1 MLRSHWY
8 SGSVV
13 GRSIRLGWAR
23 AQKRERMNQAN
34 APEQADVVVVGA
46 GMAGLIAARDL
57 LAANVPVLVLEARNR
72 VGGRLLN
79 HTLENGAVVELG
91 GQWVGP
97 TQDRVLALAEELGL
111 RLFPTY
117 ADGEHFLTMDGA
129 VKRYVGED
137 FALPED
143 ASADVEEAWEQLQ
156 EMADEVP
163 LEEPWSAE
171 NADTWDAQTLDSW
184 LVANTK
190 TETALGYWRTM
201 VPALFS
207 AEAAEMSLLHF
218 LFYCRSGGTLDR
230 LVATHDGA
238 QESRLEGGSQQL
250 ALRLAD
256 RLGNA
261 VRLGSPVS
269 AIRQDDRGVEVT
281 HDSGMVRA
289 GRAIV
294 ALPPTLAGR
303 IRYSPALPP
312 LRDQLTQQV
321 PMGYV
326 IKVQVA
332 YPEPFWRAE
341 GLSGSV
347 FSLDDEVSVIFDN
360 SPQDLR
366 CGVLLGFLEG
376 RHARRAGKLAPQERK
391 ELVLSVLAKFFGPR
405 AADPEEYVEKD
416 WAAEEW
422 SRGCYGGRFGTGVW
436 TGYGQA
442 LRKPVGRIHWAGTET
457 SEVWNGYMDG
467 AVRSGER
474 AAREVLVS

>member
-1 MLRSHWY
+1 MNEAN
-8 SGSVV
+8 VP
-13 GRSIRLGWAR
+13 
-23 AQKRERMNQAN
+23 ERV
-34 APEQADVVVVGA
+34 DVVVVGA
-46 GMAGLIAARDL
+46 GMAGLIATRDL
-57 LAANVPVLVLEARNR
+57 LAANVSVLVLEARNR

-79 HTLENGAVVELG
+79 HTLGNGSVVELG

-97 TQDRVLALAEELGL
+97 TQDAVLALAKELGL
-111 RLFPTY
+111 GLFPTY
-117 ADGEHFLTMDGA
+117 VEGEHFLAMDGS

-143 ASADVEEAWEQLQ
+143 ALADVGETWEHLRK
-156 EMADEVP
+156 MADEVS
-163 LEEPWSAE
+163 LDEPWRAE
-171 NADTWDAQTLDSW
+171 NADTWDAKTVETW

-190 TETALGYWRTM
+190 TETGLGYWRTI

-207 AEAAEMSLLHF
+207 AETAEMSLLHF

-230 LVATHDGA
+230 LVATHGGA

-256 RLGNA
+256 RLGDA
-261 VRLGSPVS
+261 VRLGSPVG
-269 AIRQDDRGVEVT
+269 AIRQDDRSVEVT
-281 HDSGMVRA
+281 HGGGVVRA

-303 IRYSPALPP
+303 IRYFPALSP

-326 IKVQVA
+326 TKVQVA

-360 SPQDLR
+360 SPPDLS

-376 RHARRAGKLAPQERK
+376 RHARKAGTLAPEERRG
-391 ELVLSVLAKFFGPR
+391 LVLSQFAKFFGPHV
-405 AADPEEYVEKD
+405 ADPAEYVEKD

-422 SRGCYGGRFGTGVW
+422 SRDCYGGRFGTGVW
-436 TGYGQA
+436 TGYGEA
-442 LRKPVGRIHWAGTET
+442 LREPVGRIHWAGKET
-457 SEVWNGYMDG
+457 AEVWNGYMDG
-467 AVRSGER
+467 AIRSGER
-474 AAREVLVS
+474 TAREVLTA

>member
-1 MLRSHWY
+1 MNEAN
-8 SGSVV
+8 VP
-13 GRSIRLGWAR
+13 
-23 AQKRERMNQAN
+23 ERV
-34 APEQADVVVVGA
+34 DVLVVGA
-46 GMAGLIAARDL
+46 GLAGLLAAREL
-57 LAANVPVLVLEARNR
+57 LAANVSVLVLEARDR

-79 HTLENGAVVELG
+79 HTLANGTVVEVG

-97 TQDRVLALAEELGL
+97 TQDRVLALAEELGVG
-111 RLFPTY
+111 LFPTY
-117 ADGEHFLTMDGA
+117 LEGEHFLAIDGA
-129 VKRYVGED
+129 VKRYVEEA
-137 FALPED
+137 FALPGD
-143 ASADVEEAWEQLQ
+143 ASADVEETWAHLS
-156 EMADEVP
+156 EMAAEIP
-163 LEEPWSAE
+163 LEGPWQAK

-184 LVANTK
+184 LLANAK
-190 TETALGYWRTM
+190 TEVGLGYWRTM

-238 QESRLEGGSQQL
+238 QESRLEGGSQRL
-250 ALRLAD
+250 ASLLAD
-256 RLGNA
+256 RLGDA
-261 VRLGSPVS
+261 VRLGAPVTT
-269 AIRQDDRGVEVT
+269 IRQDDEGVEVT
-281 HDSGMVRA
+281 YDGGGVVKA
-289 GRAIV
+289 ARAIV

-326 IKVQVA
+326 IKVQIA
-332 YPEPFWRAE
+332 YPEPFWRAD

-347 FSLDDEVSVIFDN
+347 FSLDDVVSVIFDN
-360 SPQDLR
+360 SPQDLS

-376 RHARRAGKLAPQERK
+376 RHGRRAGKLAPEQRK
-391 ELVLSVLAKFFGPR
+391 ELILSVFAKFFGSR
-405 AADPEEYVEKD
+405 AADPQEYVERD

-436 TGYGQA
+436 TGYGEA
-442 LRKPVGRIHWAGTET
+442 LREPVGRIHWAGTET
-457 SEVWNGYMDG
+457 AEVWNGYMDG
-467 AVRSGER
+467 AIRSGER

>member
-1 MLRSHWY
+1 
-8 SGSVV
+8 
-13 GRSIRLGWAR
+13 
-23 AQKRERMNQAN
+23 MNQAN

-57 LAANVPVLVLEARNR
+57 LAANVSVLVLEARNR

-117 ADGEHFLTMDGA
+117 AEGEHFLTMDGS

-143 ASADVEEAWEQLQ
+143 ASADVEEAWERLQ
-156 EMADEVP
+156 QMADEVP
-163 LEEPWSAE
+163 LGEPWSAE
-171 NADTWDAQTLDSW
+171 NAGTWDAQTLDSW
-184 LVANTK
+184 LVANAK
-190 TETALGYWRTM
+190 TEIGLGYWRTM

-207 AEAAEMSLLHF
+207 AETAEMSLLHF

-230 LVATHDGA
+230 LVDTHGGA

-256 RLGNA
+256 RLGDA
-261 VRLGSPVS
+261 VRLGSPVL
-269 AIRQDDRGVEVT
+269 AIRQDERGVEVT
-281 HDSGMVRA
+281 HDGSMVRA

-326 IKVQVA
+326 TKVQVA

-360 SPQDLR
+360 SPQDLS

-376 RHARRAGKLAPQERK
+376 KHARRTGKLPPEERK
-391 ELVLSVLAKFFGPR
+391 ELVLSVLARFFGPR

-442 LRKPVGRIHWAGTET
+442 LREPVGRIHWAGTET
-457 SEVWNGYMDG
+457 AEVWNGYMDG

>member
-1 MLRSHWY
+1 
-8 SGSVV
+8 
-13 GRSIRLGWAR
+13 
-23 AQKRERMNQAN
+23 MNEAN
-34 APEQADVVVVGA
+34 VPEQVDLVVVGA

-57 LAANVPVLVLEARNR
+57 LVANVSVLVLEAHNR

-79 HTLENGAVVELG
+79 HTLTNGSVVELG

-111 RLFPTY
+111 GLFPTY
-117 ADGEHFLTMDGA
+117 IEGEHFLAMDGA

-137 FALPED
+137 FALPKD
-143 ASADVEEAWEQLQ
+143 SSTDVEGAWEHLQ
-156 EMADEVP
+156 QMAGEVP

-171 NADTWDAQTLDSW
+171 NAGTWDAQTLDSW

-190 TETALGYWRTM
+190 TETALGYWRTI

-230 LVATHDGA
+230 LVDTHGGA
-238 QESRLEGGSQQL
+238 QESRLEGGSQEL
-250 ALRLAD
+250 ASRLAD
-256 RLGNA
+256 RLGDI
-261 VRLGSPVS
+261 VQLGAPVT
-269 AIRQDDRGVEVT
+269 AIRQDSRGVEVT
-281 HDSGMVRA
+281 HDGGIVEA
-289 GRAIV
+289 DRAIV
-294 ALPPTLAGR
+294 AVPPTLASR

-326 IKVQVA
+326 IKVQIA

-347 FSLDDEVSVIFDN
+347 FSLDDEVSIIFDN
-360 SPQDLR
+360 SPSDLS

-376 RHARRAGKLAPQERK
+376 RHARRAGKLPPEARK

-405 AADPEEYVEKD
+405 TAEPDEYVEKD

-436 TGYGQA
+436 TGYGEA
-442 LRKPVGRIHWAGTET
+442 LREPVGRIHWAGTET
-457 SEVWNGYMDG
+457 AEVWNGYMDG
-467 AVRSGER
+467 AIRSGER

>member
-1 MLRSHWY
+1 
-8 SGSVV
+8 
-13 GRSIRLGWAR
+13 
-23 AQKRERMNQAN
+23 MNEAN
-34 APEQADVVVVGA
+34 VHEQVDVVVVGA
-46 GMAGLIAARDL
+46 GLAGLLAAREL
-57 LAANVPVLVLEARNR
+57 LAANVSVLVLEARDR

-79 HTLENGAVVELG
+79 HTLANGTVVEVG

-97 TQDRVLALAEELGL
+97 TQDRVLALADELGVG
-111 RLFPTY
+111 LFPTY
-117 ADGEHFLTMDGA
+117 TEGEHFLAIDGA
-129 VKRYVGED
+129 VKRYGGED
-137 FALPED
+137 FALPQD
-143 ASADVEEAWEQLQ
+143 ASADVEETWVHLS
-156 EMADEVP
+156 EMAAEIP
-163 LEEPWSAE
+163 LEGPWQAE
-171 NADTWDAQTLDSW
+171 NADTWDAQTLESW
-184 LVANTK
+184 LLANAK
-190 TETALGYWRTM
+190 TEVGLGYWRTM

-238 QESRLEGGSQQL
+238 QESRLEGGSQRL
-250 ALRLAD
+250 ASLLAD
-256 RLGNA
+256 RLGDA
-261 VRLGSPVS
+261 VRLGAPVTT
-269 AIRQDDRGVEVT
+269 IRQDEEGVEVT
-281 HDSGMVRA
+281 YDGGGVVKA
-289 GRAIV
+289 ARAIV
-294 ALPPTLAGR
+294 ALPPTLAAR

-326 IKVQVA
+326 IKVQIA

-360 SPQDLR
+360 SPQDLS

-376 RHARRAGKLAPQERK
+376 RHGRRAGKLAPEQRK
-391 ELVLSVLAKFFGPR
+391 ELILSVFAKFFGSR
-405 AADPEEYVEKD
+405 AADPEEYVERD

-436 TGYGQA
+436 TGYGEA
-442 LRKPVGRIHWAGTET
+442 LREPVGRIHWAGTET
-457 SEVWNGYMDG
+457 AEVWNGYMDG
-467 AVRSGER
+467 AIRSGER

>member
-1 MLRSHWY
+1 
-8 SGSVV
+8 
-13 GRSIRLGWAR
+13 
-23 AQKRERMNQAN
+23 MNEEN
-34 APEQADVVVVGA
+34 VPEQADVVVVGA
-46 GMAGLIAARDL
+46 GMAGLIAARVL
-57 LAANVPVLVLEARNR
+57 LAANVSALVLEARNR

-117 ADGEHFLTMDGA
+117 AEGEHFLTMDGS
-129 VKRYVGED
+129 VKRYIGED
-137 FALPED
+137 IVLPED
-143 ASADVEEAWEQLQ
+143 ATADVEEAWEHLQ
-156 EMADEVP
+156 QMADEVP
-163 LEEPWSAE
+163 LDEPWSTE

-184 LVANTK
+184 LVANAK
-190 TETALGYWRTM
+190 TEIGLGYWRMM

-207 AEAAEMSLLHF
+207 AEASEMSLLHF
-218 LFYCRSGGTLDR
+218 LFYCRSGGTLDQ
-230 LVATHDGA
+230 LVATHGGA

-256 RLGNA
+256 RLGDA
-261 VRLGSPVS
+261 VRLSSPVR
-269 AIRQDDRGVEVT
+269 AIRQDDRGVEVA
-281 HDSGMVRA
+281 HDGGIVTA
-289 GRAIV
+289 GRTIV

-326 IKVQVA
+326 TKVQIA

-360 SPQDLR
+360 SPPDLR
-366 CGVLLGFLEG
+366 CGVLLGFMEG
-376 RHARRAGKLAPQERK
+376 RHARRAGKLAPEERMD
-391 ELVLSVLAKFFGPR
+391 LVLSVLARFFGPR
-405 AADPEEYVEKD
+405 AADPKEYVEKD

-436 TGYGQA
+436 TGYGEA
-442 LRKPVGRIHWAGTET
+442 LREPVGRIHWAGTET

>member
-1 MLRSHWY
+1 
-8 SGSVV
+8 
-13 GRSIRLGWAR
+13 
-23 AQKRERMNQAN
+23 MNQAN
-34 APEQADVVVVGA
+34 VPEQAEVVVVGA

-57 LAANVPVLVLEARNR
+57 LAANVSVLVLEARNR

-79 HTLENGAVVELG
+79 HTLKNGAVVELG

-111 RLFPTY
+111 GLFPTY
-117 ADGEHFLTMDGA
+117 IEGEHSLAMDGA
-129 VKRYVGED
+129 VKRYLGED

-143 ASADVEEAWEQLQ
+143 ASADVEEAWERLQ
-156 EMADEVP
+156 QMAHAVP

-171 NADTWDAQTLDSW
+171 NANTWDAQTLDSW

-190 TETALGYWRTM
+190 TEIGLGYWRTM

-207 AEAAEMSLLHF
+207 AETAEMSLLHF

-230 LVATHDGA
+230 LVDTHGGA
-238 QESRLEGGSQQL
+238 QESRLVGGSQQL

-256 RLGNA
+256 RLGDA
-261 VRLGSPVS
+261 VRLGSPVG
-269 AIRQDDRGVEVT
+269 AIRQDDRGV
-281 HDSGMVRA
+281 
-289 GRAIV
+289 
-294 ALPPTLAGR
+294 
-303 IRYSPALPP
+303 
-312 LRDQLTQQV
+312 RDQLTQQV

-326 IKVQVA
+326 TKVQIA
-332 YPEPFWRAE
+332 YSEPFWRAE

-360 SPQDLR
+360 SPQDLS

-376 RHARRAGKLAPQERK
+376 KHARRAGKLAPEERK
-391 ELVLSVLAKFFGPR
+391 ELVLSVLEKFFGPR
-405 AADPEEYVEKD
+405 AADPEEYVERD

-436 TGYGQA
+436 TGYGEA
-442 LRKPVGRIHWAGTET
+442 LREPVGRVHWAGTET
-457 SEVWNGYMDG
+457 AEVWNGYMDG

-474 AAREVLVS
+474 AAHEVLLT

>member
-1 MLRSHWY
+1 MNEAN
-8 SGSVV
+8 VP
-13 GRSIRLGWAR
+13 
-23 AQKRERMNQAN
+23 ERV
-34 APEQADVVVVGA
+34 DVVVVGA

-57 LAANVPVLVLEARNR
+57 LAANVSVLVLEARNR

-79 HTLENGAVVELG
+79 HTLANGSVVELG

-111 RLFPTY
+111 GLFPTY
-117 ADGEHFLTMDGA
+117 IDGEHFLAVDGS
-129 VKRYVGED
+129 VQRYGGED
-137 FALPED
+137 FHLPGE
-143 ASADVEEAWEQLQ
+143 ASADVTETWEQLQ
-156 EMADEVP
+156 EMAEEVP
-163 LEEPWSAE
+163 LDEPWGA
-171 NADTWDAQTLDSW
+171 AKAGTWDAQTLESW
-184 LVANTK
+184 LIANAK
-190 TETALGYWRTM
+190 TETGLGYWRTM

-207 AEAAEMSLLHF
+207 ADTAEMSLLHF
-218 LFYCRSGGTLDR
+218 LFYCRSGGTLDQ
-230 LVATHDGA
+230 LVATHGGA
-238 QESRLEGGSQQL
+238 QESRLVGGSQQL

-256 RLGNA
+256 LLGDA
-261 VRLGSPVS
+261 VRLGSPVG
-269 AIRQDDRGVEVT
+269 AIRQDDRGVEVAYDGGIVT
-281 HDSGMVRA
+281 A
-289 GRAIV
+289 GQAIV

-326 IKVQVA
+326 TKVQIA
-332 YPEPFWRAE
+332 YSEPFWRAE

-360 SPQDLR
+360 SPQDLS

-376 RHARRAGKLAPQERK
+376 KHARRAGKLPPEERK
-391 ELVLSVLAKFFGPR
+391 ELVLSVLEKFFGPR
-405 AADPEEYVEKD
+405 AADPEEYVERD

-436 TGYGQA
+436 TGYGEA
-442 LRKPVGRIHWAGTET
+442 LREPVGRVHWAGTET
-457 SEVWNGYMDG
+457 AEVWNGYMDG

-474 AAREVLVS
+474 AAREVLLS

>member
-1 MLRSHWY
+1 
-8 SGSVV
+8 
-13 GRSIRLGWAR
+13 
-23 AQKRERMNQAN
+23 MNQEN
-34 APEQADVVVVGA
+34 VPEQADVVVVGA
-46 GMAGLIAARDL
+46 GLAGLIAARDL
-57 LAANVPVLVLEARNR
+57 LAANVSVLVLEARNR

-79 HTLENGAVVELG
+79 HTLKNGAVVELG

-117 ADGEHFLTMDGA
+117 AEGEHFLTMDGS

-143 ASADVEEAWEQLQ
+143 ASADVEEAWERLQ
-156 EMADEVP
+156 QMADEVP
-163 LEEPWSAE
+163 LDEPWSAE

-190 TETALGYWRTM
+190 TEIGLGYWRTM

-207 AEAAEMSLLHF
+207 ADTAEMSLLHF

-230 LVATHDGA
+230 LVATHGGA

-256 RLGNA
+256 RLGDV

-269 AIRQDDRGVEVT
+269 AIRQDDRGVEVIQ
-281 HDSGMVRA
+281 DGGMVRA

-303 IRYSPALPP
+303 IRYSPVLPP

-326 IKVQVA
+326 IKVHVA
-332 YPEPFWRAE
+332 YPEPYWRVE

-347 FSLDDEVSVIFDN
+347 FSLDDEVSIIFDN
-360 SPQDLR
+360 SPPDLR

-376 RHARRAGKLAPQERK
+376 RHARRSGKLAPEERM
-391 ELVLSVLAKFFGPR
+391 ELVLSVLARFFGSR
-405 AADPEEYVEKD
+405 VADPEEYVEKD

-442 LRKPVGRIHWAGTET
+442 LREPVGRVHWAGTET